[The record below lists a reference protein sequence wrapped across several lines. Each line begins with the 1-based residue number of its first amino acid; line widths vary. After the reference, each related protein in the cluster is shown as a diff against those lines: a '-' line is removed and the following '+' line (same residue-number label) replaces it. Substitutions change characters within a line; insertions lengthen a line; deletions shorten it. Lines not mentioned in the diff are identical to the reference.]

1 MNVLDTILKAITLPL
16 KIIIAIFLFTLIIL
30 LLPDKY
36 IETLE
41 LTIFLT
47 TYKQW
52 IILINLFF
60 GILIFVNIAYGIT
73 NIIKTQL
80 KKQKRKAQEKIDN
93 ENIDKK
99 LLDLDHKEKAVLRE
113 FIIKGSYTIKL
124 PVSDPA
130 VISLVKHHILESI
143 SDLYQDSVCGPL
155 YSLRISEYAKNR
167 LTNEM
172 FGIPDMDNL
181 SETDRQYIFNN
192 RPQFMKKLEILKD
205 IYQL

>member
-1 MNVLDTILKAITLPL
+1 MSVLDTILKAITLPL
-16 KIIIAIFLFTLIIL
+16 KIIIAIFLFTLIII

-36 IETLE
+36 IEALG

-52 IILINLFF
+52 IILINLFA
-60 GILIFVNIAYGIT
+60 GILILVNIVYGIA

-80 KKQKRKAQEKIDN
+80 KKQKIKAKEKIDN

-113 FIIKGSYTIKL
+113 FIIKGAYTIKL

-130 VISLVKHHILESI
+130 VISLVKYHILESI

-192 RPQFMKKLEILKD
+192 RPQFMKKLERLKD